1 MCAVCCYHLYA
12 FITLRSTIL
21 SIFMLLSL
29 PSVIL
34 PHISFFTIFLLSVFT
49 IFCFCLSGW
58 KALHIAVFET
68 FSEKG
73 NIDGVKDDKAES
85 VKNADGTVR
94 GNLMAVCP
102 LYVKYNR

>member
-1 MCAVCCYHLYA
+1 MSYLLSFIYFYNFAFYNPLNFYA
-12 FITLRSTIL
+12 
-21 SIFMLLSL
+21 LSL
-29 PSVIL
+29 PYVIL
-34 PHISFFTIFLLSVFT
+34 PHISFFSIFLLSVFT
-49 IFCFCLSGW
+49 VFCFCFSGW